1 VTTEGPALAA
11 LTRRLAE
18 CPPDF
23 LAEPHIAQ
31 LGVVHVDAVVADL
44 LRALGGP
51 ALDAAASAPFRSND
65 VQRDR
70 NRLALVLLACWL
82 LTDSAFRQGDRGRQA
97 LTFLTGPALGDLAPL
112 VPAHRCVEED
122 DRREELVRLCL
133 QALDMRPAGETE
145 AQAQDR
151 LMTVSSAERRRVVA
165 AARAAEAR
173 AAAIREAMRRQAAAA
188 GPARHS
194 RE

>member
-1 VTTEGPALAA
+1 MTAEGPALAA

-23 LAEPHIAQ
+23 LAEPRIGQ
-31 LGVVHVDAVVADL
+31 LGVIHVDAVVADL

-51 ALDAAASAPFRSND
+51 TLDAAAGAQFRSTD
-65 VQRDR
+65 AEGDR
-70 NRLALVLLACWL
+70 NRLALVLIACWL
-82 LTDSAFRQGDRGRQA
+82 LAAPAFRERAIGGRV
-97 LTFLTGPALGDLAPL
+97 LPFLTGPALAALAPL
-112 VPAHRCVEED
+112 VAARRCVEED
-122 DRREELVRLCL
+122 DRREELARLCL
-133 QALDMRPAGETE
+133 DGLDLRPAGETE

-151 LMTVSSAERRRVVA
+151 LLTVSSAERRRVVA